1 MRWVCTTATTKTMMY
16 QLLNIPKLIAANAF
30 EGADLLQNAA
40 DMANGVAEGF
50 DELWTE
56 TINTGVASPAGGVWN
71 SMCTVGMLFAVATLA
86 FFMVEW
92 TKNML
97 EGDEKRSY
105 TEFIW
110 VIIVVALLTN
120 NGLLLG
126 KTTLGIRNYINN
138 INKYVLENAAAS
150 TDLRASFQGVLESQ
164 TARLAMGN
172 AVNNCQRKSKTPQ
185 ENIDCLKQT
194 KEQFQA
200 EFPTLFIKS
209 GGDLP
214 GPLNDIVQKIDRTIS
229 AVGDA
234 IENGDNLFEIA
245 LSPVNAL
252 IGSEL
257 MEFVT
262 MIMLGLNGAYQ
273 WAIEL
278 TFLLTALLGPLAVG
292 GSLLPFGSKPIFA
305 WLTGFFSVGMA
316 KLSFNIITGF
326 AGQLMSTS
334 KASQPMFFL
343 FTIAIFAPFL
353 ASGIAAGGG
362 LAVLTQINKAS
373 SFYANLAIKVTSM
386 AATGGMSGAA
396 SALRK

>member
-1 MRWVCTTATTKTMMY
+1 MIY
-16 QLLNIPKLIAANAF
+16 QLSNIPKIIAANAF
-30 EGADLLQNAA
+30 EGSDLLNQAA
-40 DMANGVAEGF
+40 DMANGVAKGF
-50 DELWTE
+50 DDLWTE
-56 TINTGVASPAGGVWN
+56 TINTGAASPAGGVWN
-71 SMCTVGMLFAVATLA
+71 SMCTVGTLFAVATLA

-97 EGDEKRSY
+97 DGDEKRSY
-105 TEFIW
+105 TELIW
-110 VIIVVALLTN
+110 VIIVVALLAN

-126 KTTLGIRNYINN
+126 KATLGVRNYINN
-138 INKYVLENAAAS
+138 VNKFVLENAAAS
-150 TDLRASFQGVLESQ
+150 ADLRANFQGVLESQ
-164 TARLAMGN
+164 TAKLAMGN

-185 ENIDCLKQT
+185 ENIDCLKET
-194 KEQFQA
+194 KESFQR
-200 EFPTLFIKS
+200 EYPNLFVKS
-209 GGDLP
+209 GGGNI
-214 GPLNDIVQKIDRTIS
+214 GPLNDIAQKIDRVVS
-229 AVGDA
+229 SVGDA
-234 IENGDNLFEIA
+234 IENGANPLEIA
-245 LSPVNAL
+245 FSPINA
-252 IGSEL
+252 IVGSEI
-257 MEFVT
+257 MEMVT
-262 MIMLGLNGAYQ
+262 IIMLALNGAYQ

-326 AGQLMSTS
+326 AGQLMATS
-334 KASQPMFFL
+334 RASQPMFFL

-373 SFYANLAIKVTSM
+373 SFYANLAIKVSSM
-386 AATGGMSGAA
+386 TATGGMSRAA

>member
-1 MRWVCTTATTKTMMY
+1 MIY
-16 QLLNIPKLIAANAF
+16 QLNISKLIAANAF
-30 EGADLLQNAA
+30 EGAELLKNAA
-40 DMANGVAEGF
+40 STAEGIAKGF
-50 DELWTE
+50 DDLWTE
-56 TINTGVASPAGGVWN
+56 TINTGAASPAGGVWN
-71 SMCTVGMLFAVATLA
+71 SMCTVGTLFAVATLA
-86 FFMVEW
+86 LFMVEW

-97 EGDEKRSY
+97 QGDEQRAYS
-105 TEFIW
+105 EFIW
-110 VIIVVALLTN
+110 VIIVVALLAN

-126 KTTLGIRNYINN
+126 KGTIGIRNYINN
-138 INKYVLENAAAS
+138 VNSYVLKNAAAS
-150 TDLRASFQGVLESQ
+150 ADLRANFQGVLESQ

-172 AVNNCQRKSKTPQ
+172 AVHNCQQKSKTPQ

-200 EFPTLFIKS
+200 EFPTLFVKS
-209 GGDLP
+209 GGGLP
-214 GPLNDIVQKIDRTIS
+214 GPLNDIVQKIDRAVS
-229 AVGDA
+229 SVGDA
-234 IENGDNLFEIA
+234 IENGDNPLEIA
-245 LSPVNAL
+245 FSPINAL
-252 IGSEL
+252 VGSNL
-257 MEFVT
+257 MELVT

-326 AGQLMSTS
+326 AGQLMATS
-334 KASQPMFFL
+334 RASQPMFFL

-353 ASGIAAGGG
+353 ATGISAGGG

-373 SFYANLAIKVTSM
+373 TFYANLAIKVGST
-386 AATGGMSGAA
+386 AATGGMGRAA
-396 SALRK
+396 SALRR

>member
-1 MRWVCTTATTKTMMY
+1 MIY
-16 QLLNIPKLIAANAF
+16 QLNISKLIAANAF
-30 EGADLLQNAA
+30 EGAELLNQAA
-40 DMANGVAEGF
+40 NMADGVAKGF

-56 TINTGVASPAGGVWN
+56 TINTGAASPAGGVWN
-71 SMCTVGMLFAVATLA
+71 SMCTVGTLFAVATLA
-86 FFMVEW
+86 LFMVEW

-97 EGDEKRSY
+97 QGDEQRAYS
-105 TEFIW
+105 EFIW
-110 VIIVVALLTN
+110 VIIVVALLAN

-126 KTTLGIRNYINN
+126 KATIGIRDYINN
-138 INKYVLENAAAS
+138 VNKFVLENAAAS
-150 TDLRASFQGVLESQ
+150 ANLRANFQGVLESQ

-172 AVNNCQRKSKTPQ
+172 AINNCQQKSKTPQ

-200 EFPTLFIKS
+200 EFPTLFVKS
-209 GGDLP
+209 GGGLP
-214 GPLNDIVQKIDRTIS
+214 GPLNDIVQKIDRAVS
-229 AVGDA
+229 SVGDA
-234 IENGDNLFEIA
+234 IENGDNPLEIA
-245 LSPVNAL
+245 FSPINAL
-252 IGSEL
+252 IGSNL
-257 MEFVT
+257 MELVT
-262 MIMLGLNGAYQ
+262 IIMLGLNGAYQ

-292 GSLLPFGSKPIFA
+292 GSLLPSGSKPIFA

-334 KASQPMFFL
+334 RASQPMFFL

-353 ASGIAAGGG
+353 ATGISAGGG

-373 SFYANLAIKVTSM
+373 TFYTNLAIKVSST

>member
-1 MRWVCTTATTKTMMY
+1 MY
-16 QLLNIPKLIAANAF
+16 QQYLPKIIAANAF
-30 EGADLLQNAA
+30 EGAELLQNAA
-40 DMANGVAEGF
+40 STAEGIAKGF

-71 SMCTVGMLFAVATLA
+71 SMCTIGVLFAVATLA
-86 FFMVEW
+86 LFMVEW

-97 EGDEKRSY
+97 QGDEQRAYS
-105 TEFIW
+105 EFIW
-110 VIIVVALLTN
+110 VIIVVAFLAN

-126 KTTLGIRNYINN
+126 KATIGIRDYINN
-138 INKYVLENAAAS
+138 VNSYVLKNAAAS
-150 TDLRASFQGVLESQ
+150 ADLRANFQGVLESQ

-172 AVNNCQRKSKTPQ
+172 AVHNCQQKSKTPQ

-200 EFPTLFIKS
+200 EFPTLFVKS
-209 GGDLP
+209 GGGLP
-214 GPLNDIVQKIDRTIS
+214 GPLNDIVQKIDRSIS
-229 AVGDA
+229 SVGDA
-234 IENGDNLFEIA
+234 IENGANPLEIA
-245 LSPVNAL
+245 FSPINAL
-252 IGSEL
+252 IGSEI
-257 MEFVT
+257 MELIT

-326 AGQLMSTS
+326 AGQLMATS
-334 KASQPMFFL
+334 KANQPMFFL

-353 ASGIAAGGG
+353 ATGISAGGG

-373 SFYANLAIKVTSM
+373 TFYANLAIKLGST
-386 AATGGMSGAA
+386 AATGGMGGAA
-396 SALRK
+396 SALRR